1 MKTRNNIMILDTET
15 VGSTGHPFIHDFG
28 YVIVDRDFNVLK
40 KDRYL
45 VKEFHKWA
53 HAFLDN
59 NQFYNQYTHDY
70 EQAEKTEKILTWAEI
85 SKIVSRETSKYNV
98 NVISAYNLAFD
109 LKAIEN
115 TDKLFNR
122 GTLYLSKTIH
132 QKTKY
137 LLDIW
142 NLACETICVTDDYYK
157 YCKENNAFSKCGNIK
172 TNAETVYRFIF
183 KNDVYNEKHTALSDS
198 EDEMQILKYI
208 VNTEK
213 KKKSPNYGLYYNCW
227 RKAQKKH

>member
-28 YVIVDRDFNVLK
+28 YVIVDRNFNVLK

-70 EQAEKTEKILTWAEI
+70 EQAEETEKILTWSEI
-85 SKIVSRETSKYNV
+85 SKIVSRETVKYNV

-115 TDKLFNR
+115 TEKLFNR

-132 QKTKY
+132 QKSKY

-142 NLACETICVTDDYYK
+142 NLACETICVTDEYYQF
-157 YCKENNAFSKCGNIK
+157 CKENNAFSKCGNIK

-183 KNDVYNEKHTALSDS
+183 NNYVYNEKHTALSDS

-208 VNTEK
+208 VNNEK
-213 KKKSPNYGLYYNCW
+213 KKKFPNYGLYYNCW